1 MLNEVPQN
9 FVLVSTLFHVL
20 GLSLQLPIEI
30 STFAPY
36 YSVEISALSSLSLIS
51 STNITFF
58 CILYGE
64 LFHACFVNATNMSY
78 DAHCHIGVLSMSRV
92 RSFFNDFFRLKRAI
106 VQSAQVEPD
115 PSTGDPSA
123 GDSVFLFAFFR

>member
-1 MLNEVPQN
+1 
-9 FVLVSTLFHVL
+9 
-20 GLSLQLPIEI
+20 
-30 STFAPY
+30 
-36 YSVEISALSSLSLIS
+36 
-51 STNITFF
+51 
-58 CILYGE
+58 
-64 LFHACFVNATNMSY
+64 MSY